1 MIFQAF
7 LTLFYNWQIFLQ
19 GGTSG
24 LVTFAL
30 KVYGCQMNV
39 YDSDKIRTALVR
51 RGWAEVPEEEA
62 RVVIF
67 NGCSIRD
74 KAEHKVW
81 SELGRYSSRWNREGL
96 PVVAVVGCI
105 AQNIGKDM
113 ISRFPW
119 VRMIA
124 GPRHIGAIPD
134 ALEELVEK
142 GGQIILL
149 DEDDRA
155 FIDLPV
161 PPSERLNPLKAFVT
175 IAHGCDNYCTYCI
188 VPFVR
193 GRFVSRPP
201 EDILSEVRQLI
212 DTGVMEIT
220 LLGQNVNSY
229 GTDFEKT
236 YRFSHL
242 LRDVSS
248 IEGLRLLRFATS
260 HPMHFTPDIVDA
272 MAVSPRICPGINL
285 PIQSGSDR
293 ILKIMNRKYD
303 LATYTAI
310 VEMIR
315 EKLPE
320 VGLTSDLIVGFPG
333 ETPEDFEASLE
344 ALRKFRFDLVHSAAY
359 SPREKTAAANMKD
372 QIPHAEKKRR
382 LNLVNELQS
391 EIAYEINSS
400 LVGREYV
407 ILVDGPAPKG
417 EGLLQGRTPTDKVVI
432 FRGDMTLVGRFVKV
446 SIEEAE
452 HWCLHGRYLHDL
464 P

>member
-1 MIFQAF
+1 MI
-7 LTLFYNWQIFLQ
+7 
-19 GGTSG
+19 G
-24 LVTFAL
+24 FAL

-51 RGWAEVPEEEA
+51 KGWKEVPEEDA

-81 SELGRYSSRWNREGL
+81 SELGRYSGRWKKEGL
-96 PVVAVVGCI
+96 PLVAVVGCI
-105 AQNIGKDM
+105 AQNIGMDM
-113 ISRFPW
+113 LSRYPW
-119 VRMIA
+119 VRLVA

-134 ALEELVEK
+134 ALVDLL
-142 GGQIILL
+142 GSNDRILLL

-155 FIDLPV
+155 FFDLHN
-161 PPSERLNPLKAFVT
+161 PPAERLNPWKAYVT

-193 GRFVSRPP
+193 GRFMSRDP
-201 EDILSEVRQLI
+201 EEILAEVDELVR
-212 DTGVMEIT
+212 DGAREIT

-229 GTDFEKT
+229 GTDFSNG

-242 LRDVSS
+242 LKDVAAVR
-248 IEGLRLLRFATS
+248 GLDLLRFATS
-260 HPMHFTPDIVDA
+260 HPKDFTPDVVDA
-272 MAVSPRICPGINL
+272 MAGSSVICPGINL

-293 ILKIMNRKYD
+293 ILRKMNRKYD
-303 LATYTAI
+303 LDTYTSI
-310 VEMIR
+310 VELIR
-315 EKLPE
+315 ERLPE

-333 ETPEDFEASLE
+333 ETEEDFQYSLR
-344 ALRKFRFDLVHSAAY
+344 ALEKFRFDLVHSAAY
-359 SPREKTAAANMKD
+359 SPRSGTAAATMD
-372 QIPHAEKKRR
+372 CQLDEIEKKRR
-382 LNLVNELQS
+382 LNLVNQLQS
-391 EIAYEINSS
+391 GISYDINRS
-400 LVGREYV
+400 LLGREYS

-432 FRGDMTLVGRFVKV
+432 FPGPEDLLGRFIRV

-452 HWCLHGRYLHDL
+452 HWCLHGQYLETL
-464 P
+464 S